1 MRTWRGGGR
10 RYILHSKWSVSCF
23 FCTLDLRINRKSP
36 YYWFPNPPHKSRL
49 GNLTG
54 NHPAIGFLFKIQGE
68 PVTNGWVRSFRMFWQ
83 RSWYVHFFTV
93 SQPWHRP
100 FCHRNKTPRQSIWCW
115 THSHDMSRGNKA
127 GQDKGRNKTDQRDR
141 YHLIDWS
148 VKTWLGGKK
157 DW

>member
-1 MRTWRGGGR
+1 MEVGGIF
-10 RYILHSKWSVSCF
+10 YIQNEVCPAF
-23 FCTLDLRINRKSP
+23 FALWIWGSTGNHHIIDSLTYLT
-36 YYWFPNPPHKSRL
+36 KSRL
-49 GNLTG
+49 GNLTR
-54 NHPAIGFLFKIQGE
+54 NHPSIGFLFKIQGE
-68 PVTNGWVRSFRMFWQ
+68 PVTNSWVRSFRMFWQ

-100 FCHRNKTPRQSIWCW
+100 FCHRNKTSGQSIWCW